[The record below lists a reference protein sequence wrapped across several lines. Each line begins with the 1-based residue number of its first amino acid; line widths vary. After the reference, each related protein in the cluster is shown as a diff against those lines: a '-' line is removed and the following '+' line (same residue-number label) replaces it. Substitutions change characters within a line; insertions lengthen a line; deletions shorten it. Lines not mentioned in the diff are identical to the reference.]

1 MQVYYSFA
9 YRVNRLLQNPTVD
22 YSLNFEFIL
31 KCIKSYF
38 VRIQK
43 KKKTISITGKKSL
56 GFALEKQVGFYSLNA
71 KYILGYRSL
80 CSKQMESQ
88 LWTRAT

>member
-43 KKKTISITGKKSL
+43 KKKQFL
-56 GFALEKQVGFYSLNA
+56 LLEKNHLVLHLRNKWDFIPLMQNTF
-71 KYILGYRSL
+71 
-80 CSKQMESQ
+80 
-88 LWTRAT
+88 